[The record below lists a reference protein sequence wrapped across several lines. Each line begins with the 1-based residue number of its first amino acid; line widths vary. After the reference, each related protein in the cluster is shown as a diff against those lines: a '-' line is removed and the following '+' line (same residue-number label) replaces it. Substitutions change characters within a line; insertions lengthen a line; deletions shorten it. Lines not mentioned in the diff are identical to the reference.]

1 MTIEVKNIVKKFGAF
16 AALDNVDLKVGKG
29 ELLALLGPSGSGKTT
44 LLRIIAGL
52 DWPDAGEVR
61 IDGEDALGHGASERH
76 VGFVFQHYALF
87 RHMTVFEN
95 VAFGLRVQPR
105 AIRKDEAT
113 IRARVKELLDLV
125 QLDWLANRY
134 PSQLS
139 GGQRQRIALA
149 RALAIE
155 PRILLLDE
163 PFGALDAK
171 VRKELRQW
179 LRSLHSEIHV
189 TSIFVTHDQ
198 EEALE
203 VANRVVVMDKG
214 RIEQIGTPGDVYDN
228 PATAFVH
235 GFIGESIVLPV
246 EVSGGSVRLG
256 GRPLNI
262 AADGAASGA
271 SKLFVRRHDMQIGPA
286 GTGSLEGAVRHVRSF
301 GPIQRAEVALDGRR
315 GQDRDRDRRAAGP
328 GTPGRRDRQP
338 AAAPLS
344 DFRGTGLIPSFP
356 DGAQRNPG
364 QFFEQTN
371 FPGLRCAPSG
381 SRPGMTPKSLPRSPF
396 SHGWYAT
403 TATNSGGTISGHYSS
418 LSRFWRSAAAWP
430 TPRSRP
436 ADHVSEHGQWRCD
449 AGFAGRRLHDLAIP
463 AEQRPRRRSGRP
475 RLMKLAEQQSEAMAK
490 RNKLDHDVKGPLE
503 KRLGASGYPAKL
515 AVENVSAG
523 YHTLAEAFSG
533 WRDSPPHKANMLKNG
548 VTKLGIAAIYAPN
561 TKYKVFWT
569 LILAST

>member
-1 MTIEVKNIVKKFGAF
+1 MIEVKNILKKFGAF
-16 AALDNVDLKVGKG
+16 AALDGVDLKVDSG

-52 DWPDAGEVR
+52 DWPDAGEVLF
-61 IDGEDALGHGASERH
+61 DGESALAHGANERQ

-105 AIRKDEAT
+105 TVRKSEAS

-125 QLDWLANRY
+125 QLDWLSNRY

-214 RIEQIGTPGDVYDN
+214 RIEQIGTPGEVYDH

-246 EVSGGSVRLG
+246 DITDGCVRLG
-256 GRPLNI
+256 GKALNI
-262 AADGAASGA
+262 AANGAASGA

-286 GTGSLEGAVRHVRSF
+286 GSGALDGAVQRVRSF
-301 GPIQRAEVALDGRR
+301 GPIQRAEIALSAGECATVIEIDAPRDRELQTGDIIGLQPRR
-315 GQDRDRDRRAAGP
+315 YRIFAGQD
-328 GTPGRRDRQP
+328 
-338 AAAPLS
+338 
-344 DFRGTGLIPSFP
+344 
-356 DGAQRNPG
+356 
-364 QFFEQTN
+364 
-371 FPGLRCAPSG
+371 
-381 SRPGMTPKSLPRSPF
+381 
-396 SHGWYAT
+396 
-403 TATNSGGTISGHYSS
+403 
-418 LSRFWRSAAAWP
+418 
-430 TPRSRP
+430 
-436 ADHVSEHGQWRCD
+436 
-449 AGFAGRRLHDLAIP
+449 
-463 AEQRPRRRSGRP
+463 
-475 RLMKLAEQQSEAMAK
+475 
-490 RNKLDHDVKGPLE
+490 
-503 KRLGASGYPAKL
+503 
-515 AVENVSAG
+515 
-523 YHTLAEAFSG
+523 
-533 WRDSPPHKANMLKNG
+533 
-548 VTKLGIAAIYAPN
+548 
-561 TKYKVFWT
+561 
-569 LILAST
+569 

>member
-1 MTIEVKNIVKKFGAF
+1 MIEVKNILKKFGAF
-16 AALDNVDLKVGKG
+16 AALDGVDLKVDSG

-52 DWPDAGEVR
+52 DWPDTGEVLF
-61 IDGEDALGHGASERH
+61 DGESALAHGASERQ

-105 AIRKDEAT
+105 TVRKSEAS

-125 QLDWLANRY
+125 QLDWLSNRY

-214 RIEQIGTPGDVYDN
+214 RIEQIGTPGEVYDH

-246 EVSGGSVRLG
+246 DISDGCVRLG
-256 GRPLNI
+256 GKALNI
-262 AADGAASGA
+262 AANGAAPGA

-286 GTGSLEGAVRHVRSF
+286 GSGALDGAVQRVRSF
-301 GPIQRAEVALDGRR
+301 GPIQRAEVALSAGECATVIEIDAPRDRELQTGDIIGLQPRR
-315 GQDRDRDRRAAGP
+315 YRIFAGQD
-328 GTPGRRDRQP
+328 
-338 AAAPLS
+338 
-344 DFRGTGLIPSFP
+344 
-356 DGAQRNPG
+356 
-364 QFFEQTN
+364 
-371 FPGLRCAPSG
+371 
-381 SRPGMTPKSLPRSPF
+381 
-396 SHGWYAT
+396 
-403 TATNSGGTISGHYSS
+403 
-418 LSRFWRSAAAWP
+418 
-430 TPRSRP
+430 
-436 ADHVSEHGQWRCD
+436 
-449 AGFAGRRLHDLAIP
+449 
-463 AEQRPRRRSGRP
+463 
-475 RLMKLAEQQSEAMAK
+475 
-490 RNKLDHDVKGPLE
+490 
-503 KRLGASGYPAKL
+503 
-515 AVENVSAG
+515 
-523 YHTLAEAFSG
+523 
-533 WRDSPPHKANMLKNG
+533 
-548 VTKLGIAAIYAPN
+548 
-561 TKYKVFWT
+561 
-569 LILAST
+569 